1 MKSRFSRP
9 PVLLLAAGLGLVAL
23 VPATPALAQSNNDF
37 FGNLFKPPGQVR
49 SGTATPVQED
59 PSDPGSLAGRVDR
72 LENQLR
78 QTTGLIEQLQ
88 YRNQQLEAQ
97 VKRLQD
103 EIDFRMTGGTG
114 APPAAPGAGPSAAP
128 SGMPPATPGQPARR
142 SDAFDPNAQ
151 AAAPGAP
158 RPLGATAPSGAAPG
172 QPSTPMDLG
181 ALAGS
186 VAGSGAPAAT
196 QPPGNSP
203 KDLYDL
209 AYGYMLRQD
218 YEQSGN
224 TFRQFLQ
231 QYPSDRAVPDAY
243 YWLGETDY
251 QRRAYKEAA
260 QSFLKV
266 SADYPNAVK
275 APDAL
280 LRLGQSLAAI
290 GEKDAACA
298 TLNAIGNKYPR
309 ASASIKQGVER
320 EQKRVGC

>member
-1 MKSRFSRP
+1 MPVMKPRFPRP
-9 PVLLLAAGLGLVAL
+9 AILLFAAGLGLAALAPVA
-23 VPATPALAQSNNDF
+23 PALAQSNNDF

-49 SGTATPVQED
+49 SGGSAPAQEN

-103 EIDFRMTGGTG
+103 EIDFRMPG
-114 APPAAPGAGPSAAP
+114 APTAPGAAP
-128 SGMPPATPGQPARR
+128 TGTPPATPGQPARR

-158 RPLGATAPSGAAPG
+158 RPLGTTPPSDPAQSNA
-172 QPSTPMDLG
+172 PMDLG

-186 VAGSGAPAAT
+186 VAGSGASAPT

-224 TFRQFLQ
+224 TFRQFVQ

-298 TLNAIGNKYPR
+298 TFNAIGNKYPR
-309 ASASIKQGVER
+309 ATATIKQGVER